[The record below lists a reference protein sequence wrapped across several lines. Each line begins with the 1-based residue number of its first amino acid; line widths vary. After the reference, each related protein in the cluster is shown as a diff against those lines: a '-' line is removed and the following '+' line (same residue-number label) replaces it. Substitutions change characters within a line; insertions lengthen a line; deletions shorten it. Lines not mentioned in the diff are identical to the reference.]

1 MKSKFFDL
9 SGKKAI
15 VTGASQGLGNGMAEG
30 LMEEGVEVAILDLNP
45 KTSQI
50 AEGYAAKGM
59 KCHGLVANLG
69 DEAQRQSAF
78 NEAVKRLGGELDIIV
93 NAAGIQK
100 RHKSEEFPM
109 EDWNAVLNVNLTAVF
124 SLCQMAGRI
133 MLKQGH
139 GKIINIAS
147 MLSFFGGYTV
157 PAYAASKGGVAQIT
171 KAFANEW
178 AGRGI
183 NINALA
189 PGYMATE
196 MNVALIHDENRN
208 TEILARIPAKRW
220 GTPRDVAGVAC
231 FLASP
236 ASDYLNGAIIPVDG
250 GYLVR

>member
-1 MKSKFFDL
+1 MSSRFFDL
-9 SGKKAI
+9 AGKKAI

-45 KTSQI
+45 KTPDI
-50 AEGYAAKGM
+50 AENYVSKGIQ
-59 KCHGLVANLG
+59 CHGLVVNLG
-69 DEAQRQSAF
+69 DEEQRQQAF
-78 NEAVKRLGGELDIIV
+78 DEAVKQLGGTLDIIV

-109 EDWNAVLNVNLTAVF
+109 SDWNAVLNVNLTAVF
-124 SLCQMAGRI
+124 SLCQMAGRV

-147 MLSFFGGYTV
+147 MLSFFGGFTV

-178 AGRGI
+178 ASRGV
-183 NINALA
+183 NINAIA
-189 PGYMATE
+189 PGYMDTE
-196 MNVALIHDENRN
+196 MNVALINDDNRN
-208 TEILARIPAKRW
+208 TEILSRIPAKRW

-250 GYLVR
+250 GYLIR

>member
-1 MKSKFFDL
+1 MKSRFFDI

-30 LMEEGVEVAILDLNP
+30 LMSEGVEVAILDINP
-45 KTSQI
+45 KTPQV
-50 AEGYAAKGM
+50 AEEYVKKGFA
-59 KCHGLVANLG
+59 CHGLVVNLG
-69 DEAQRQSAF
+69 DEEQRKKVF
-78 NEAVKRLGGELDIIV
+78 EEAVAQLGGTLDIIV

-100 RHKSEEFPM
+100 RHKSEEFPI
-109 EDWNAVLNVNLTAVF
+109 EDWNAVLNINLTAVF
-124 SLCQMAGRI
+124 SLCQMAGRV

-178 AGRGI
+178 ASKGI

-196 MNVALIHDENRN
+196 MNTALINDKGRN
-208 TEILARIPAKRW
+208 EEILSRIPARRW
-220 GTPRDVAGVAC
+220 GTPQDVAGVAC